1 MAGYRTHIA
10 VSGLLG
16 AGYCVLSVTVAGFS
30 AVHGALAGFLAGI
43 AGMLPDL
50 DSDSGRPVRELF
62 GLVAAVAPL
71 VLMQR
76 LETWGGGRDAALLL
90 AVLLYLAIRYG
101 ASGLLKMVTV
111 HRGMFHSIPALL
123 IAAELTFLAY
133 ASQSISVRLLMALA
147 VALGFGSHLLLD
159 ELHSMTWDGTLPRL
173 KASAGSALKL
183 AGPAWGANIVAYGLM
198 FTLGYGVLVDGG
210 LLKMLSRRP

>member
-1 MAGYRTHIA
+1 MAGYRTHLA
-10 VSGLLG
+10 LSGLLG
-16 AGYCVLSVTVAGFS
+16 AGYGTLSVTAAGFS
-30 AVHGALAGFLAGI
+30 VVHGALAGCLAGI

-76 LETWGGGRDAALLL
+76 LEAWGGGKDAALLL
-90 AVLLYLAIRYG
+90 AVLVYLLIRYG
-101 ASGLLKMVTV
+101 AAGLLKAVTV
-111 HRGMFHSIPALL
+111 HRGMFHSIPGLL

-133 ASQSISVRLLMALA
+133 GSNSMNVRLLMALA

-159 ELHSMTWDGTLPRL
+159 EIYSVTWDGTLPRL
-173 KASAGSALKL
+173 KSSAGSALKL
-183 AGPAWGANIVAYGLM
+183 ASPAWSANIVAYGLM
-198 FTLGYGVLVDGG
+198 LTLGYGVLIDGG
-210 LLKMLSRRP
+210 LLRMLSRQP